1 MALINEYALTP
12 DVFDSTCY
20 SADEV
25 CRIYLQHLK
34 EALLQDG
41 LVRNLRDGDWL
52 RVFDDN
58 HRHWHLRGR
67 ELLRKLLSQNRLSNA
82 PPISPTDPTSDS
94 DWCNEAIASNTGLS
108 PLSGIVVTDSI
119 AGNFTG
125 NALVTSI
132 DRLSGAPWWIGRS
145 PSVRIHR
152 DITSYLDNLKL
163 ILQCSNSIM
172 FIDPYLDPTLPRY
185 RDFIQLITHMRGR
198 TPTPLIE
205 IHRACYEG
213 SGRSRQFPSNAD
225 WEQCFN
231 TAFSGALSGT
241 GLSIEVFI
249 WDDLHDRHIISNL
262 IGIQMGNGFDTSR
275 NPRDITTWNRL
286 GRAQH
291 DDIQRE
297 FDPATQRH
305 TLRHRFRVP

>member
-20 SADEV
+20 STDEV

-52 RVFDDN
+52 RVFDGN
-58 HRHWHLRGR
+58 NRPWHLRGR
-67 ELLRKLLSQNRLSNA
+67 ELLRKLRSQSRFSTAASALANT
-82 PPISPTDPTSDS
+82 PGSDS
-94 DWCNEAIASNTGLS
+94 DWCHEALASHINNS
-108 PLSGIVVTDSI
+108 PLGGIVVTDSI

-125 NALVTSI
+125 NALVASI
-132 DRLSGAPWWIGRS
+132 DKLSGAPWWTGRS
-145 PSVRIHR
+145 PSVRHRR

-172 FIDPYLDPTLPRY
+172 FIDPHLDPTKRGY
-185 RDFIQLITHMRGR
+185 KDFIRILLSMAGR
-198 TPTPLIE
+198 SLVPLIE
-205 IHRACYEG
+205 IHRVCYIG
-213 SGRSRQFPSNAD
+213 SGPSRQIIPHND
-225 WEQCFN
+225 WEQRFQQSF
-231 TAFSGALSGT
+231 AALLRIPR
-241 GLSIEVFI
+241 LSIEVFI
-249 WDDLHDRHIISNL
+249 WDDFHDRYLISNL
-262 IGIQMGNGFDTSR
+262 LGIQMGNGFDVSA
-275 NPRDITTWNRL
+275 NPNDLTTWNRL
-286 GRAQH
+286 GRAER

-297 FDPATQRH
+297 FDPASQRH